1 MSAAA
6 VVVTVRR
13 VYGMPVIYPACEQSR
28 SFAKLAGTKTLTP
41 AALRQIA
48 ALGYEIKEQPADTV
62 KDLIK

>member
-1 MSAAA
+1 MNRSA
-6 VVVTVRR
+6 VTVSVRR

-28 SFAKLAGTKTLTP
+28 NFAKLAGTKTLTP

>member
-6 VVVTVRR
+6 VIVTVRR

-41 AALRQIA
+41 AALRTIA